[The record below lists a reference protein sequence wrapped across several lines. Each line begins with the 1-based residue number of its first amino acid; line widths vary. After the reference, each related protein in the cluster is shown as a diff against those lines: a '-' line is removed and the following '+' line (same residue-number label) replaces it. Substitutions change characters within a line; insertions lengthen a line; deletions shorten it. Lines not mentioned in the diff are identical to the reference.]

1 MCVLSDMTFFRAQVG
16 EERVIVRVFKAG
28 DLRSDVG
35 HAIQALKDEGVLPQ
49 GRTNWWWSNDQVT
62 IHVEDTYR
70 LHIASISTTSVEE
83 LSENEILAFRDG
95 FICCKDMSYKTNNPN
110 AGD

>member
-1 MCVLSDMTFFRAQVG
+1 MLSDMTFFRAQVG

-35 HAIQALKDEGVLPQ
+35 HTIQALKDEGVLPQ

-62 IHVEDTYR
+62 VHVEND
-70 LHIASISTTSVEE
+70 LCFSIAHLSSTSVED
-83 LSENEILAFRDG
+83 LSEDEILAFRDG
-95 FICCKDMSYKTNNPN
+95 FICCKDTSYKTTNPD
-110 AGD
+110 AGA